1 MRGKDFVFSR
11 FAMHFFRVAAIVV
24 AICTLFAPELAAQR
38 NADGSGTPY
47 LNTVITRFEADLPSF
62 NGEHYANL
70 PGIEHNPFAYAA
82 VEQAL
87 KALRPEGSTKP
98 TMFPVVRMDFEG
110 FQEYNHLVTGLLNQ
124 GLGGIILPMPET
136 VAEVHKFVAA
146 MRHPPQRTTPHH
158 LRFPFGTRGWNAGAA
173 TTFWGLPSQDAY
185 ATIADVWPLNPQGEL
200 LAIVMIETPQM
211 VDMIY
216 DVLMVPGLSGVLIG
230 QGDLS
235 IRTGVGTPGAQSY
248 HPEVEEQVARVAKA
262 CVELK
267 KLCGSYQNPP
277 EGSCGEPVCGQAFRV
292 KQGFRIFTSG
302 RGNYTGP

>member
-1 MRGKDFVFSR
+1 
-11 FAMHFFRVAAIVV
+11 
-24 AICTLFAPELAAQR
+24 
-38 NADGSGTPY
+38 
-47 LNTVITRFEADLPSF
+47 VITRFEADLPSF
-62 NGEHYANL
+62 NGEHWANL
-70 PGIEHNPFAYAA
+70 PGIEHNPFAYPA
-82 VEQAL
+82 VQEAL
-87 KALRPEGSTKP
+87 AALRPEGSTKP
-98 TMFPVVRMDFEG
+98 TIFPVVRMDFEG
-110 FQEYNHLVTGLLNQ
+110 FQEYNHLVTGLLNV

-146 MRHPPQRTTPHH
+146 MRHPPQRTTPHP
-158 LRFPFGTRGWNAGAA
+158 LRFPYGTRGWNPAA
-173 TTFWGLPSQDAY
+173 AVRFWGLTQNEY

-200 LAIVMIETPQM
+200 LSLVMIETPAM

-235 IRTGVGTPGAQSY
+235 IRTGVGSPGAEQY
-248 HPEVEEQVARVAKA
+248 HPEVEEQVARVARA
-262 CVELK
+262 CVELG